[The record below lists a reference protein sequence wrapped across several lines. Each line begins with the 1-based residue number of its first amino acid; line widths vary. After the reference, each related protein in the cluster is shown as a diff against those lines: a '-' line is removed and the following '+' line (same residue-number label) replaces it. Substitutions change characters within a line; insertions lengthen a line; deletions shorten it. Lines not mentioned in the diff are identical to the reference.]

1 MEDTITY
8 KTMFVEDLCEAINHC
23 PSMRGSLQIFKK
35 IANMDDGTLVHVKME
50 IYKGTI
56 IHDVNEITN
65 EYIRDKM

>member
-1 MEDTITY
+1 MKDTIIY
-8 KTMFVEDLCEAINHC
+8 KTMFIEELCEKINHC
-23 PSMRGSLQIFKK
+23 PSMRGSLQLFKK
-35 IANMDDGTLVHVKME
+35 IANMNNDILVYVKME